1 MIVLLA
7 PRRSG
12 EDEDV
17 GSPKTQGSTCSD
29 LLATLGHDAAIAAYS
44 SAEMEVKNFDHV
56 VLFSDASMPMRRPFR
71 KRKEALEHRRRI
83 EAEALLPITLHFA
96 STATNA

>member
-1 MIVLLA
+1 MWARRRRREALVRTCL
-7 PRRSG
+7 RRS
-12 EDEDV
+12 D
-17 GSPKTQGSTCSD
+17 T
-29 LLATLGHDAAIAAYS
+29 TLPS
-44 SAEMEVKNFDHV
+44 RRSAEIEVKNFDHV